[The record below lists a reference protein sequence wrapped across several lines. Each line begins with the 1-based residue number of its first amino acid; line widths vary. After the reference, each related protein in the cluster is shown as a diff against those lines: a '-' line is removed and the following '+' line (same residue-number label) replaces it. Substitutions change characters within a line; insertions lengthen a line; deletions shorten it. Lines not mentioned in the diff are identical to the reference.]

1 VVSQQSFVTK
11 LITKSKNRIYYAK
24 KEVLDF
30 KMELRD
36 MLLNLKILMFG
47 GKGGVG
53 KTSCAASS
61 AIWAAEHGRNVLII
75 STDPAHSL
83 GDSLG
88 VELQPGIPTP
98 IEDIDNLTALE
109 INPKANVA
117 EFRGLTEVNPLEE
130 MGMGDMI
137 EGMPVLGDLEELTS
151 TNPPGIDEALAFGK
165 ILEFIETEH
174 DYDLII
180 FDTAPT
186 GHTLRFLGLPET
198 LSSWVGKLIKMR
210 LRIGKMF
217 GALKRMFT
225 REEKK
230 SDNSLEVL
238 ERLKQSILNARDDL
252 TNPVKNSFI
261 IVMIPEEMAILE
273 TGRLLNE
280 LIKYEIPVSNIVVNQ
295 LYQDPIELCDFC
307 KGRRDM
313 QQKNL
318 IKIRE
323 VFGKKLNKNLI
334 EVPLFKEEIREYDK
348 LKEMGEFLISHN

>member
-1 VVSQQSFVTK
+1 
-11 LITKSKNRIYYAK
+11 
-24 KEVLDF
+24 
-30 KMELRD
+30 MELRE
-36 MLLNLKILMFG
+36 LLLTLKIIMFG

-61 AIWAAEHGRNVLII
+61 AIWAAEHGRNTLII

-88 VELQPGIPTP
+88 VELSPGIPTP
-98 IEDIDNLTALE
+98 IEDIENLTALE
-109 INPKANVA
+109 INPKVNMA
-117 EFRGLTEVNPLEE
+117 EFRGLTEINPLKE
-130 MGMGDMI
+130 MGMGDI
-137 EGMPVLGDLEELTS
+137 SDGMQLFGDLEDLTS
-151 TNPPGIDEALAFGK
+151 MNPPGIDEALAFAK

-174 DYDLII
+174 DFDLVI

-198 LSSWVGKLIKMR
+198 LSGWIGKLIKMR
-210 LRIGKMF
+210 MRIGNIF

-225 REEKK
+225 REEKG

-238 ERLKQSILNARDDL
+238 ERLNQSILNAREDL
-252 TNPVKNSFI
+252 TNPIKNSFI

-280 LIKYEIPVSNIVVNQ
+280 LIKYDIPVSNIIVNQ
-295 LYQDPIELCDFC
+295 LYQDTTELCDFC
-307 KGRRDM
+307 KARRQM

-318 IKIRE
+318 IKIRNL
-323 VFGKKLNKNLI
+323 FRDKMNKILI
-334 EVPLFKEEIREYDK
+334 EVPLFKEEVREYNK
-348 LKEMGEFLISHN
+348 LKEMGEFLTK

>member
-1 VVSQQSFVTK
+1 
-11 LITKSKNRIYYAK
+11 
-24 KEVLDF
+24 
-30 KMELRD
+30 MELRE
-36 MLLNLKILMFG
+36 LLLKLKIIMFG

-61 AIWAAEHGRNVLII
+61 AIWAAEHGRNTLII

-88 VELQPGIPTP
+88 VELPPGIPTS

-109 INPKANVA
+109 INPKANMA
-117 EFRGLTEVNPLEE
+117 EFKGLTEINPLEE
-130 MGMGDMI
+130 MGMGDI
-137 EGMPVLGDLEELTS
+137 SDGMQLFGDLEDLTS
-151 TNPPGIDEALAFGK
+151 MNPPGIDEALAFAK

-174 DYDLII
+174 DFDLVI

-198 LSSWVGKLIKMR
+198 LSGWIGKLIKMR
-210 LRIGKMF
+210 MRIGNIF

-225 REEKK
+225 REEKG
-230 SDNSLEVL
+230 SDNSLELL
-238 ERLKQSILNARDDL
+238 ERLNQSILNAREDL
-252 TNPVKNSFI
+252 TNPIKNSFI

-280 LIKYEIPVSNIVVNQ
+280 LIKYDIPVSNIIVNQ
-295 LYQDPIELCDFC
+295 LYQDTTELCDFC
-307 KGRRDM
+307 KARRQM

-318 IKIRE
+318 IKIRNL
-323 VFGKKLNKNLI
+323 FRDKMNKILI
-334 EVPLFKEEIREYDK
+334 EVPLFKEEVREYNK
-348 LKEMGEFLISHN
+348 LKEMGEFLTK